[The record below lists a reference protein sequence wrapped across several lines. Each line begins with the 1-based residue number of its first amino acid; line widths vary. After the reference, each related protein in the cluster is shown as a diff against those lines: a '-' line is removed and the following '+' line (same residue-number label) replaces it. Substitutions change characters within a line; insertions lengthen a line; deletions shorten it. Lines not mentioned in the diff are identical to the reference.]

1 MRLTGLATNMDIDN
15 TVKQMMAGYRTK
27 VDSVKKETTSVQ
39 WRQQM
44 LREITTEIN
53 KLKYTYLD
61 IKGGDK
67 NILNLN
73 SSNTLAV
80 SDKIGT
86 SASAKVVGGNALE
99 GNYEVDVLKVAEAP
113 RIVDKTIGK
122 DYVATSDG
130 SFKIDYTD
138 EKGAKSLNIQFSKGD
153 TTETI
158 VNKINEEL
166 NKEENKEIKASVNV
180 RYSEISG
187 GLVIE
192 GTKTGSDKEISVSK
206 TTSEGTSSLNSIGI
220 DAQFTITDPNGVKSQ
235 TITSKSNEYTID
247 GVKVS
252 LYKEGK
258 TSFTVKKDTDEAYN
272 KVKAFFDDYNK
283 LVDKIYTKYAEK
295 KNYKYKPLTSEEK
308 AEMKEEDIKL
318 WEEKARQG
326 VLSGD
331 SDLSGMLNSL
341 RNCFFAGVEGCD
353 VKFGSSLGISTSSD
367 YTKPGQITID
377 EKKFKESL
385 EKDPEGVFKLLNG
398 KSETDY
404 SAVNTED
411 RKKRFNESGVFQRLS
426 DVIMDYTRTMGMG
439 SDKRGILIEKAGM
452 KDEYGTFNE
461 TENPLSKKIKE
472 KEKLVEE
479 MLVKISKKEN
489 ALYLQF
495 SKLETSMNKMNA
507 QMSYLSSQLGG

>member
-15 TVKQMMAGYRTK
+15 TVKQMMSAYRSK
-27 VDSVKKETTSVQ
+27 VDNVKKETTSIQ
-39 WRQQM
+39 WKQEM

-61 IKGGDK
+61 AKGGDK
-67 NILNLN
+67 NILNLK
-73 SSNTLAV
+73 SSNILAV
-80 SDKIGT
+80 GDKIGT
-86 SASAKVVGGNALE
+86 SANAKVVGGNALQ
-99 GNYEVDVLKVAEAP
+99 GSYEVDVRKIAEVP
-113 RIVDKTIGK
+113 RAIDKTIDKG
-122 DYVATSDG
+122 YVATSDG
-130 SFKIDYTD
+130 NFKIEYAD
-138 EKGAKSLNIQFSKGD
+138 EKGTKAIDVQFIKGD
-153 TTETI
+153 TTDTI
-158 VNKINEEL
+158 INKINEEL
-166 NKEENKEIKASVNV
+166 KKDENKDFRASINV

-192 GTKTGSDKEISVSK
+192 GTKTGSDKNINVTK
-206 TTSEGTSSLNSIGI
+206 TDGLGITNLNAIGT
-220 DAQFTITDPNGVKSQ
+220 DAEFTVTDPNGTRSQ
-235 TITSKSNEYTID
+235 TIVSKNNEYTID
-247 GVKVS
+247 GVKIN

-258 TSFTVKKDTDEAYN
+258 TSFNVKKDTDEVYN
-272 KVKAFFDDYNK
+272 KMKAFVEDYNK

-331 SDLSGMLNSL
+331 SDLNSMLNSL

-353 VKFGSSLGISTSSD
+353 AKFGASIGISTSSD

-385 EKDPEGVFKLLNG
+385 GKDPEGIFKLLNG
-398 KSETDY
+398 KSDTDY
-404 SAVNTED
+404 SATDLEK
-411 RKKRFNESGVFQRLS
+411 RKKRFNESGVFQRLN

-439 SDKRGILIEKAGM
+439 SNKRGILIEKAGM

-461 TENPLSKKIKE
+461 SENPLSKKIKQ
-472 KEKLVEE
+472 KEKLIDE

-495 SKLETSMNKMNA
+495 SKLETSMNKMNS